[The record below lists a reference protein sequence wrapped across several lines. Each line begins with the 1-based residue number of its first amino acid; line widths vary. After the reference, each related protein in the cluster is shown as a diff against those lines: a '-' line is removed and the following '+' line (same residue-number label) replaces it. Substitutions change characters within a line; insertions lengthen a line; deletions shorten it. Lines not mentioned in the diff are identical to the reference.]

1 MFKIKATKPVLV
13 KKLII
18 LSAVPLIYS
27 CSYLSNKR
35 YSSFPEN
42 VKCDYF
48 SLEVRFICLPN
59 KILKKIED
67 TLKKYQIVI
76 QQLVESNYAMNF
88 DQQSGEDIFL
98 KTKNIIEGSNS
109 NEVTLLEKTIKNKGF
124 FERFFN
130 LFS

>member
-1 MFKIKATKPVLV
+1 MFIENYFVDD
-13 KKLII
+13 
-18 LSAVPLIYS
+18 
-27 CSYLSNKR
+27 KR

-42 VKCDYF
+42 IKCDYF